1 MSVNTEGGAVVLDRD
16 VIARRYSSALAEGRA
31 GVSAE
36 PGEFHYGFADAIIE
50 KRVYSLEFLANGLND
65 TGKRIFS
72 EVTDIALP
80 KQLGATWERLR
91 EWAGLSVEVDNK
103 NRAWHQVALQRRL
116 IEPKV
121 GLDAIIWASEKVEA
135 GFNDLRKVG
144 RETWLSNSEGKGW
157 NLSARGSHLTT
168 LVPFFR
174 AKIAYEQ
181 AAELC
186 AAVVDISGVKVSVKD
201 IPHAALD
208 SIHAGEILDV
218 QQQGLVVIQK
228 TGRDDT
234 DVVRHNALRL
244 SDKVQKGDVVDIRYQ
259 DGKGVVGGLAKV
271 ADLSR

>member
-1 MSVNTEGGAVVLDRD
+1 MSIHND
-16 VIARRYSSALAEGRA
+16 VFKFGRKDIAQLYSAALAEGRA

-36 PGEFHYGFADAIIE
+36 PGDFHFSFADAIIE

-72 EVTDIALP
+72 EVTGVVLP
-80 KQLGATWERLR
+80 KQQGATWERLR
-91 EWAGLSVEVDNK
+91 EWGGLSVEVDNK
-103 NRAWHQVALQRRL
+103 NRAWHQVVLQRRL

-121 GLDAIIWASEKVEA
+121 GLDAIIWASDKVEA

-144 RETWLSNSEGKGW
+144 REMWLSNSENKGW

-186 AAVVDISGVKVSVKD
+186 ASVVEVAGATLPVKD
-201 IPHAALD
+201 IQHAAMD
-208 SIHAGEILDV
+208 GVHAGEILDV
-218 QQQGLVVIQK
+218 QQQGWVVIQK
-228 TGRDDT
+228 TGRLDT
-234 DVVRHNALRL
+234 DVVKHNALRL
-244 SDKVQKGDVVDIRYQ
+244 SDKVQKGDVIDIRYQ
-259 DGKGVVGGLAKV
+259 DGKGVVGGLDKA